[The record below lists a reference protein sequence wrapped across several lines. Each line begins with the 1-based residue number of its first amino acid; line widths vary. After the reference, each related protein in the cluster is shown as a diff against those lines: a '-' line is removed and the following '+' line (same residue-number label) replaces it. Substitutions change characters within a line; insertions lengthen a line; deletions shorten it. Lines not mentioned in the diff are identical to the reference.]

1 MTSAIDVQQQW
12 LCEAMLVSSDEETDE
27 EATPLRLLPG
37 SVSSYDRAV
46 SVMGTPD
53 RKQLHNL
60 RQQLQSFLREGVPVH
75 ERSQRFSAGLP
86 VWRPR
91 LLWLS
96 TSLNSLCLRRPTRP
110 KPGLRAVKL
119 GGSLAGRRPYKKIRL
134 GALVDVRK
142 VGDKGQLCC
151 VTAHGELSLAI
162 AIALALALSLALAL
176 ALTPTL
182 ALTLTLTLTLTLPR
196 RALPPPAQRAALH
209 AGLRPAA

>member
-1 MTSAIDVQQQW
+1 MVVAAAGPTSAFDAQQQW
-12 LCEAMLVSSDEETDE
+12 LREAMLVSSDEETDE
-27 EATPLRLLPG
+27 EGMTPPRCGRL

-60 RQQLQSFLREGVPVH
+60 QEQLQGLLREGIPVH
-75 ERSQRFSAGLP
+75 ERSQRFAAGLP

-96 TSLNSLCLRRPTRP
+96 TSLNSLCLRRLSRS

-119 GGSLAGRRPYKKIRL
+119 GDSLAKRRPYKKIRL
-134 GALVDVRK
+134 GSLVDVRK

-151 VTAHGELSLAI
+151 VTAHGEHSVR
-162 AIALALALSLALAL
+162 
-176 ALTPTL
+176 
-182 ALTLTLTLTLTLPR
+182 LPN
-196 RALPPPAQRAALH
+196 APLCAQVSIY
-209 AGLRPAA
+209 GF

>member
-1 MTSAIDVQQQW
+1 MICAFEFVKEASFSLGPLVCAGVRGLYLPCMLLLQTRGFRTMTSAIDVQQQW

-96 TSLNSLCLRRPTRP
+96 TSLNSLCLRRPSRP

-151 VTAHGELSLAI
+151 VTAHGEHSI
-162 AIALALALSLALAL
+162 AV
-176 ALTPTL
+176 P
-182 ALTLTLTLTLTLPR
+182 
-196 RALPPPAQRAALH
+196 
-209 AGLRPAA
+209 

>member
-1 MTSAIDVQQQW
+1 MHQAITGFVTRRSFTAAMTSAIGVQQQW

-96 TSLNSLCLRRPTRP
+96 TSLNSLCLRRPSRP
-110 KPGLRAVKL
+110 KPGLRTVKL

-151 VTAHGELSLAI
+151 VTAHGEHFS
-162 AIALALALSLALAL
+162 
-176 ALTPTL
+176 
-182 ALTLTLTLTLTLPR
+182 LTLTLT
-196 RALPPPAQRAALH
+196 
-209 AGLRPAA
+209 

>member
-1 MTSAIDVQQQW
+1 MTSAIGVQQQW

-27 EATPLRLLPG
+27 EATSLRLLPG

-96 TSLNSLCLRRPTRP
+96 TSLNSLCLRRPSRP

-151 VTAHGELSLAI
+151 VTAHGELSLAL
-162 AIALALALSLALAL
+162 ALALALALSQ
-176 ALTPTL
+176 P
-182 ALTLTLTLTLTLPR
+182 
-196 RALPPPAQRAALH
+196 
-209 AGLRPAA
+209 

>member
-1 MTSAIDVQQQW
+1 MLWLQTVLAAAMTSAIDVQQQW

-27 EATPLRLLPG
+27 EATPLRRGRLLPG

-91 LLWLS
+91 MLWLS
-96 TSLNSLCLRRPTRP
+96 TSLNSLCLRRPSRP

-119 GGSLAGRRPYKKIRL
+119 G
-134 GALVDVRK
+134 
-142 VGDKGQLCC
+142 
-151 VTAHGELSLAI
+151 
-162 AIALALALSLALAL
+162 
-176 ALTPTL
+176 
-182 ALTLTLTLTLTLPR
+182 TLTLTLTLTLAVAVTLALALTLTRSSWAAAWRGGGRTRRSGWARSSTCAKSATRASSAASPR
-196 RALPPPAQRAALH
+196 TASTP
-209 AGLRPAA
+209 

>member
-12 LCEAMLVSSDEETDE
+12 LCEAMLVSSGEETDE

-110 KPGLRAVKL
+110 KPGRLRAVKL

-151 VTAHGELSLAI
+151 VTAHGERSLT
-162 AIALALALSLALAL
+162 L
-176 ALTPTL
+176 ALTP
-182 ALTLTLTLTLTLPR
+182 
-196 RALPPPAQRAALH
+196 
-209 AGLRPAA
+209 